1 MVKKALHKNYVLLI
15 IAVAQF
21 MVVLD
26 TSIVNVALPS
36 IFHGLGYASESS
48 LQWVVTAY
56 TLAFGGF
63 LLLGGRAADLFGRK
77 KMFMYAV
84 AAFTVMSLLCGLAQT
99 STQMNALRALQG
111 LSAAFMSPAAL
122 SIILTTFKEGKERA
136 KALSVW
142 GAVAAGGAAA
152 GVLFGG
158 ILTQYLDWRWNFF
171 VNVPVGIAVFLAAR
185 WYVPESKADLDHQK
199 LDLPGAVSVT
209 AGLIALVYAITLA
222 PDKGWG
228 SSETLGFLASSVVLL
243 GFFLWNEARSKH
255 ALMPLSIF
263 KIGNVAGANA
273 AQLPMIAA
281 MFSVFFFVSL
291 YVQTILG
298 FSPVRTGLSF
308 LPIPFVI
315 GLISSQMP
323 KVIHKYGYKLPLV
336 TGPLFVSLALFL
348 MSRITVDGN
357 YFTDVLP
364 GLILMGIGMGQVFIS
379 VTIAATAGVPA
390 KESGLA
396 SGMLNTSQQIGGAL
410 GLAILSGIATAG
422 AKAYQVNNVQLPAD
436 PEKAQ
441 QLIAAAAQVN
451 GFQDALFVAAFFP
464 LITSAV
470 ALFFIR
476 HYKTDDSAAAI
487 HV

>member
-1 MVKKALHKNYVLLI
+1 MLHTNYVLLI

-36 IFHGLGYASESS
+36 ISTGLGYASESD

-84 AAFTVMSLLCGLAQT
+84 AAFTVMSLLCGAAQ
-99 STQMNALRALQG
+99 SNEQMNAFRALQG
-111 LSAAFMSPAAL
+111 LAAAFMSPAAL

-158 ILTQYLDWRWNFF
+158 ILTEYLDWRWNFF
-171 VNVPVGIAVFLAAR
+171 VNVPVGIAVFLAAK

-199 LDLPGAVSVT
+199 LDLPGAISVT
-209 AGLIALVYAITLA
+209 TGLIALVYAITLA
-222 PDKGWG
+222 PTKGWG
-228 SSETLGFLASSVVLL
+228 GGETLGFLAAAVILL

-263 KIGNVAGANA
+263 KVGNVASANA
-273 AQLPMIAA
+273 AQLPMTAA
-281 MFSVFFFVSL
+281 MFAVFFFVSI
-291 YVQTILG
+291 YVQKILG
-298 FSPVRTGLSF
+298 FSPVHTGLSF

-315 GLISSQMP
+315 GFISSQMP
-323 KVIHKYGYKLPLV
+323 RIIHKYGYKLPLV
-336 TGPLFVSLALFL
+336 TGPLFVSAALFFL
-348 MSRITVDGN
+348 SRITVGGD
-357 YFTDVLP
+357 YLTDVLP
-364 GLILMGIGMGQVFIS
+364 GLILMGLGMGQIFIS
-379 VTIAATAGVPA
+379 VTIAATAGVPGR
-390 KESGLA
+390 ESGLA

-410 GLAILSGIATAG
+410 GLAVLSGISAAG
-422 AKAYQVNNVQLPAD
+422 VKAYQVNYAQMPSD
-436 PEKAQ
+436 PEKARQ
-441 QLIAAAAQVN
+441 MIEAAAQVN
-451 GFQDALFVAAFFP
+451 GFQHALFVAAFFP
-464 LITSAV
+464 LITSIV
-470 ALFFIR
+470 ALLFIR
-476 HYKTDDSAAAI
+476 HYKAESENAAI

>member
-1 MVKKALHKNYVLLI
+1 MVKKVLHKNYVLLI

-84 AAFTVMSLLCGLAQT
+84 AAFTIMSLLCGAAQT
-99 STQMNALRALQG
+99 SEQMNILRALQG
-111 LSAAFMSPAAL
+111 LAAAFMSPAAL

-158 ILTQYLDWRWNFF
+158 ILTEYLDWRWNFF

-199 LDLPGAVSVT
+199 LDLPGAISVT
-209 AGLIALVYAITLA
+209 LGLIALVYSITLA
-222 PDKGWG
+222 PEKGWG
-228 SSETLGFLASSVVLL
+228 GTETLGFLMSSIVLL

-263 KIGNVAGANA
+263 KIGNVAAANA

-281 MFSVFFFVSL
+281 MFSVFFFISL

-298 FSPVRTGLSF
+298 FSPVHTGLSF
-308 LPIPFVI
+308 LPIPIVI
-315 GLISSQMP
+315 GIISSQMP
-323 KVIHKYGYKLPLV
+323 KAIQKFGYKWPLV
-336 TGPLFVSLALFL
+336 TGPIFVSIALFL
-348 MSRITVDGN
+348 LSRITVDGN
-357 YFTDVLP
+357 YWTDVLP

-410 GLAILSGIATAG
+410 GLAVLSGIATAG
-422 AKAYQVNNVQLPAD
+422 AKSYLETNMVTNGS
-436 PEKAQ
+436 ES
-441 QLIAAAAQVN
+441 LIAVAQVS

-464 LITSAV
+464 LITSTV
-470 ALFFIR
+470 AFLFIR
-476 HYKTDDSAAAI
+476 HFKTESENAAI